1 MKKPKELMI
10 SENLSF
16 LRKQYH
22 YTLEEVADK
31 LSVTRQ
37 TAAQWET
44 GEALPDVVTI
54 VSLADFYDVTVNDL
68 IRFDEKKAGSK
79 IPPKGK
85 HMFGIVKIQERGQVV
100 IPKDARTIFKI
111 NKRDS
116 FVLLGDESPESF
128 GLALIPVELFLGFSD
143 ELLKKLRNGM
153 GEKEQS

>member
-68 IRFDEKKAGSK
+68 VRFDEKKAGSK

-85 HMFGIVKIQERGQVV
+85 HM
-100 IPKDARTIFKI
+100 
-111 NKRDS
+111 
-116 FVLLGDESPESF
+116 F

>member
-79 IPPKGK
+79 IPPNGK
-85 HMFGIVKIQERGQVV
+85 HMFGIIKIQERGQVV

-111 NKRDS
+111 NKGDS

-153 GEKEQS
+153 GEKEQG